1 MYDNRF
7 APTLTGYRLLVS
19 SRTGFPSVGASTY
32 VEVRDE

>member
-19 SRTGFPSVGASTY
+19 ARDRVSERGGFYVRGGA
-32 VEVRDE
+32 R